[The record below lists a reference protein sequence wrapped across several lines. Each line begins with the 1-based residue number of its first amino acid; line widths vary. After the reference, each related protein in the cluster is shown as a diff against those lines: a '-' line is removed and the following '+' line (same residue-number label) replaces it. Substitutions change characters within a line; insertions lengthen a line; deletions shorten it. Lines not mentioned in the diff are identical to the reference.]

1 MMMMIRM
8 MISSGKPRL
17 PISRTPCSFRGEFV
31 NSITVARM
39 VCFVVIVAAA
49 VSARIGTAGARQFT
63 SGVNLVE
70 VYASVTDAQG
80 NPMKGLT
87 QADFE
92 LRENGELQTIAN
104 FTAGDFPLSAA
115 IAIDRSFSVAGTKLS
130 LAKSA
135 AQTFLAELR
144 PGDEAMIIAVGSE
157 VEVVAPLSTDR
168 AAQRQALE
176 RLDTFGT
183 TGLHDA
189 IIHAIDA
196 VQPAKG
202 RRALIVLSDGDDRYS
217 QATAADV
224 LDRARRA
231 DVMVF
236 PIALGR
242 TRPPLFAEL
251 ATLTGGRS
259 AHATNGNTLTETV
272 RAIAGELRWQ
282 YLLGYSPTRP
292 PVPGSNEW
300 RSITVTAKKPEAKVR
315 ARDGY
320 LIK

>member
-1 MMMMIRM
+1 MW
-8 MISSGKPRL
+8 
-17 PISRTPCSFRGEFV
+17 
-31 NSITVARM
+31 
-39 VCFVVIVAAA
+39 
-49 VSARIGTAGARQFT
+49 SATLGARQFT

-70 VYASVTDAQG
+70 VYASVTDAHGQPVQG
-80 NPMKGLT
+80 LV
-87 QADFE
+87 QRDFE
-92 LRENGELQTIAN
+92 LRENGDVQTIAN
-104 FTAGDFPLSAA
+104 FAAGDFPLSAA
-115 IAIDRSFSVAGTKLS
+115 VAIDRSFSVAGTKLS
-130 LAKSA
+130 LAKAA

-144 PGDEAMIIAVGSE
+144 PNDEAMIIAVGSE
-157 VEVVAPLSTDR
+157 VEPVAPLSTDR
-168 AAQRQALE
+168 ASQRSAID
-176 RLDTFGT
+176 RLDAFGT

-217 QATAADV
+217 QTTMAEV
-224 LDRARRA
+224 LDRARRS

-242 TRPPLFAEL
+242 SRPPLFAEL
-251 ATLTGGRS
+251 ASLTGGRS
-259 AHATNGNTLTETV
+259 AHATDANTLTQTM
-272 RAIAGELRWQ
+272 RTIAQELRWQ
-282 YLLGYSPTRP
+282 YLLGYTPTKP

-300 RSITVTAKKPEAKVR
+300 RAISVTVKRPDMKVR

>member
-1 MMMMIRM
+1 
-8 MISSGKPRL
+8 
-17 PISRTPCSFRGEFV
+17 
-31 NSITVARM
+31 M
-39 VCFVVIVAAA
+39 VCCLAFLAAA
-49 VSARIGTAGARQFT
+49 VSARDGAVGARQFT

-92 LRENGELQTIAN
+92 LRENGEAQTIAN

-115 IAIDRSFSVAGTKLS
+115 VAIDRSFSVAGAKLS
-130 LAKSA
+130 LAKGA
-135 AQTFLAELR
+135 AQAFLAELR
-144 PGDEAMIIAVGSE
+144 PADEAMIIAVGSE
-157 VEVVAPLSTDR
+157 VEVVAALSTDR
-168 AAQRQALE
+168 AAQRDAIA

-217 QATAADV
+217 QATATDV

-259 AHATNGNTLTETV
+259 AHATDGNTLTETV
-272 RAIAGELRWQ
+272 RAIATELRWQ
-282 YLLGYSPTRP
+282 YLLGYTPTRP
-292 PVPGSNEW
+292 AVPGSNDW
-300 RSITVTAKKPEAKVR
+300 RSITVTVKKPDAKVR